1 MLSLR
6 ERMPFHFI
14 KLRRIWYI
22 FSAVL
27 VIPGLIF
34 LFSQGLHLGIDFTG
48 GNLMDLRFSQATS
61 VEQVRG
67 VLSGSGLG
75 DSHIQQ
81 SGDTDFIIRTG
92 ELSEEQSANLVQALE
107 TNFGEFTILR
117 NERVGPTIGREL
129 LNKALGALVVAS
141 VLMIIYISW
150 RFEFKQGLAA
160 VLGLIHNV
168 LVVLGF
174 FSIFQLEVDSAFVAA
189 ILTIIGY
196 SINDTIVIFD
206 RIRENMLNKKKGDLL
221 ENVINASLWQTL
233 ARSIN
238 TVLTVVMILV
248 AMLLFGGTTIHNMV
262 LALLIGIVCGAYTSI
277 CIASPLWYEMK
288 KLENRPK
295 TKAARA

>member
-14 KLRRIWYI
+14 KLRKIWYV
-22 FSAVL
+22 FSAIL
-27 VIPGLIF
+27 IIPGLIF

-61 VEQVRG
+61 VEQVREVLGG
-67 VLSGSGLG
+67 VGLG
-75 DSHIQQ
+75 DSSIQQ
-81 SGDTDFIIRTG
+81 SGETDFIIRTS
-92 ELSEEQSANLVQALE
+92 ELSEDQNINLVQALKA
-107 TNFGEFTILR
+107 NFGEFTILR
-117 NERVGPTIGREL
+117 NERVGPIMGREL

-141 VLMIIYISW
+141 ILMIFYISW

-160 VLGLIHNV
+160 VLGLLHNV
-168 LVVLGF
+168 LFVLGV

-206 RIRENMLNKKKGDLL
+206 RIRENMLNKKKGEIL
-221 ENVINASLWQTL
+221 EDVINASLWQTI

-248 AMLLFGGTTIHNMV
+248 ALLLLGGSTIHNMV
-262 LALLIGIVCGAYTSI
+262 LALLIGVVCGAYTSI

-288 KLENRPK
+288 KLETRPK
-295 TKAARA
+295 TKAARV